1 MTETAYGL
9 APALRPKP
17 DLLTQLCRRLDQYR
31 RSAKRCGRI
40 DIARD
45 LGEAARLLRAYRL
58 DEEALDGG
66 RQ

>member
-1 MTETAYGL
+1 MSQADCGH
-9 APALRPKP
+9 APALRLKP

-40 DIARD
+40 DVARD

-66 RQ
+66 QQ